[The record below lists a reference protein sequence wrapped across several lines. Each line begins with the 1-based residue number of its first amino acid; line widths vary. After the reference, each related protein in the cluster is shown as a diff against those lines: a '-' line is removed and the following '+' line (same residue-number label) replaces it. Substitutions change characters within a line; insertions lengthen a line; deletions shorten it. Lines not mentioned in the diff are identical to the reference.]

1 MGHDLGSL
9 PLPSRAP
16 LDIPVL
22 KCPCRFISRSSK
34 LPQISD
40 MFTQQLQVS
49 AASQDAASTADRST
63 VHIPAPSSN
72 GSAASSTSSIAEGT
86 ESGAAAA
93 AAASAS
99 EGFRVVDVPYYQLD
113 LLWCHAP
120 LGGRLVTAA
129 DHSRWKQ
136 QDYEG
141 VQKLQP
147 DMQPPYLVRGLVG
160 FYACTCQNQACWTQ

>member
-1 MGHDLGSL
+1 MLQ
-9 PLPSRAP
+9 
-16 LDIPVL
+16 
-22 KCPCRFISRSSK
+22 CPCRFISRSSK

-40 MFTQQLQVS
+40 LFTQQLQVS

-63 VHIPAPSSN
+63 VQVPAPGSN
-72 GSAASSTSSIAEGT
+72 GRAASSTSSIAERT
-86 ESGAAAA
+86 VSGAAAA
-93 AAASAS
+93 AAAPDTEA
-99 EGFRVVDVPYYQLD
+99 FRVVDVPYYQLD

-147 DMQPPYLVRGLVG
+147 DMQPPYLVRCLLG
-160 FYACTCQNQACWTQ
+160 FYPCTCQDQACCTK